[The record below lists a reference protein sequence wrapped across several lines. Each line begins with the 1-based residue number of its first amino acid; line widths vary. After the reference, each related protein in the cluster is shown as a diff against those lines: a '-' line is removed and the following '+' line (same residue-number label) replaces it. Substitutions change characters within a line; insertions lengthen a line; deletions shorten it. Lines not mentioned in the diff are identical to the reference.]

1 MKALGFVVAMAGLTV
16 ILALPLY
23 AIGAP
28 LHVFTVVTLVVCLAV
43 HLWMGHGDPNGEKL
57 LETAQRAAAAPRN

>member
-1 MKALGFVVAMAGLTV
+1 MKAVGFVVAMAALTV

-28 LHVFTVVTLVVCLAV
+28 LHVFTVVPLVVCLAV
-43 HLWMGHGDPNGEKL
+43 HLWMGHGDPDGAKL
-57 LETAQRAAAAPRN
+57 LETAKRAAAAQHQ

>member
-1 MKALGFVVAMAGLTV
+1 MKALGFVVAMAGLTA

-28 LHVFTVVTLVVCLAV
+28 LHVFTVVPLVVCIAV
-43 HLWMGHGDPNGEKL
+43 HLWMGHGDPDGAKL
-57 LETAQRAAAAPRN
+57 LETAQRAAAAQRK

>member
-1 MKALGFVVAMAGLTV
+1 MKALGFVGAMAGLTV

-28 LHVFTVVTLVVCLAV
+28 LHVFTVVPLVVCLAV
-43 HLWMGHGDPNGEKL
+43 HLWMGHGDPDGAKL
-57 LETAQRAAAAPRN
+57 LETAKRAAAAQHQ

>member
-1 MKALGFVVAMAGLTV
+1 MKSLGFVAATAGLTV

-28 LHVFTVVTLVVCLAV
+28 LHVFTVVPLVVCLAV
-43 HLWMGHGDPNGEKL
+43 HLWMGHGDPDGAKL
-57 LETAQRAAAAPRN
+57 LETAKRAAAAQHQ

>member
-1 MKALGFVVAMAGLTV
+1 MKSLGFVAATAGLTV

-28 LHVFTVVTLVVCLAV
+28 LHMFAVVPLVVCLAV
-43 HLWMGHGDPNGEKL
+43 HLWMGHGDPDGAKL
-57 LETAQRAAAAPRN
+57 LETAKRAAAAQSE